1 MAIEGFEITAQHPFE
16 GGCARPYERVDG
28 VATYAVDPG
37 HWANAGIVDLDL
49 APVGDDGA
57 VRFEGD
63 ITVLR
68 PLDGGRRTGIV
79 EVPNRGRR
87 TMLSLYNR
95 AAPVLE
101 PTAEIDPGD
110 GYLLEQGFTLAWC
123 GWQWDVPRS
132 PARMGLAAPV
142 VATEAELQLR
152 IQLPTRQ
159 PEVPL
164 TDQHT
169 GPLGNHQPIATRDVD
184 DPDARLLVRD
194 GIYAEPETVARSSW
208 RFVDEHT
215 VALDGGFEPGRIYD
229 LIYRTPRVP
238 VAGAGLLAV
247 RDLGRY
253 LRDSEEL
260 DHVLA
265 TGQSQC
271 GRFLRTYLHVGCN
284 VAEDGETAYDGMLV
298 HIAGG
303 RRGEFNHR
311 MAQPSVQPTP
321 SFGHAFPFADEPQ
334 TDPHSGQV
342 AGLLD
347 RQHAR
352 GGMPKIIYTNTASE
366 YWRGDA
372 SLAHTS
378 AADGSDID
386 VPRWTRHYLLSSTQH
401 GPGLLPLID
410 ESIFGSKGGNTFN
423 IVDYTPLMRAAMA
436 NLASWVEEGV
446 EPPPSAVPSL
456 RDGTATT
463 RSEVLLELAGRNGAD
478 VLPTV
483 ALPTDAGLAA
493 IRPLDLGPTAADGIG
508 AFPAQVVGE
517 PYPCLVSAIDGDG
530 NEVAGIA
537 MPDVTVPIATHTGWN
552 PRRADTGAPEQLLD
566 YVGSSVPFPSS
577 TIEARYGDEAAY
589 LERIEQAAD
598 KLVLQGYLLPE
609 DVEVCR
615 EIAAARYRTLLRHD
629 ATRDR

>member
-1 MAIEGFEITAQHPFE
+1 MAVVGFDITARQ
-16 GGCARPYERVDG
+16 PYEGAFKRRYERIDG
-28 VATYAVDPG
+28 VATYAVDPD

-49 APVGDDGA
+49 APTEDGV

-63 ITVLR
+63 VTVLR
-68 PLDGGRRTGIV
+68 PVEGGRGTGIV

-87 TMLSLYNR
+87 TMFSLYNR
-95 AAPVLE
+95 AGPVLE

-132 PARMGLAAPV
+132 PARMGLAPPMV
-142 VATEAELQLR
+142 ETEAELQLR
-152 IQLPTRQ
+152 IQLPARAV
-159 PEVPL
+159 EVPL

-169 GPLGNHQPIATRDVD
+169 GPLGNHRPIPTRDVD

-194 GIYAEPETVARSSW
+194 GIYAEPTTIDRSAW

-215 VALDGGFEPGRIYD
+215 VSLEGGFEPGRIYD
-229 LIYRTPRVP
+229 LIYRTSRVP

-253 LRDSEEL
+253 LRDSEAL
-260 DHVLA
+260 DRVLA

-271 GRFLRTYLHVGCN
+271 GRFLRTFLHLGCN
-284 VAEDGETAYDGMLV
+284 AAEDAEAAYDGMLI

-334 TDPHSGQV
+334 NDPHSGQV

-352 GGMPKIIYTNTASE
+352 GAVPKVVYTNTSSE

-378 AADGSDID
+378 AGDGSDID
-386 VPRWTRHYLLSSTQH
+386 LPQWTRHYLLSSTQH
-401 GPGLLPLID
+401 GPGLLPLTD
-410 ESIFGSKGGNTFN
+410 EAIFGSKGGNTFN
-423 IVDYTPLMRAAMA
+423 VVDYTPLMRAAMA

-456 RDGTATT
+456 RDGTAST
-463 RSEVLLELAGRNGAD
+463 RSEVLRQLTDRRGD
-478 VLPTV
+478 LPAVT
-483 ALPTDAGLAA
+483 LPTDDGLAA
-493 IRPLDLGPTAADGIG
+493 IHPLDLGPNAADGIG
-508 AFPAQVVGE
+508 SYPARVAGD
-517 PYPCLVSAIDGDG
+517 PYPCLVSAIDSDG
-530 NEVAGIA
+530 NEIAGVA

-552 PRRADTGAPEQLLD
+552 PRRADTGAPDQLLD
-566 YVGSSVPFPSS
+566 YVGSTVPFAPS
-577 TIEARYGDEAAY
+577 TIASRYGDEATY
-589 LERIEQAAD
+589 LEQVEQAAD
-598 KLVLQGYLLPE
+598 KLVLQGFLLPE
-609 DVEVCR
+609 DVEVCV
-615 EIAAARYRTLLRHD
+615 EIAAARFRAFT
-629 ATRDR
+629 AKA

>member
-1 MAIEGFEITAQHPFE
+1 MAVVGFDITARQPYEGPFE
-16 GGCARPYERVDG
+16 RVYERIDA
-28 VATYAVDPG
+28 VATYAVDPA
-37 HWANAGIVDLDL
+37 HWANAGIVDLAL
-49 APVGDDGA
+49 AGTDDEGN
-57 VRFEGD
+57 VRFRGD
-63 ITVLR
+63 VTLLR
-68 PLDGGRRTGIV
+68 PVNGGRGTGIV

-101 PTAEIDPGD
+101 PTADIDPGD

-132 PARMGLAAPV
+132 PARMGLAAPMV
-142 VATEAELQLR
+142 ETEAELQLR
-152 IQLPTRQ
+152 IQLPVRRT
-159 PEVPL
+159 EVPL

-169 GPLGNHQPIATRDVD
+169 GPLGNHQPIPTGDLD

-194 GIYAEPETVARSSW
+194 GIYGEPETIERSSW
-208 RFVDEHT
+208 RFVDEQT
-215 VALDGGFEPGRIYD
+215 VSLEGGFDPGRIYD
-229 LIYRTPRVP
+229 LIYRTSRVP

-247 RDLGRY
+247 RDLGRH
-253 LRDSEEL
+253 LRESEEL

-271 GRFLRTYLHVGCN
+271 GRFLRTFLHVGCN
-284 VAEDGETAYDGMLV
+284 AAEDAEAAYDGMLI

-311 MAQPSVQPTP
+311 VAQPSVQPTP

-334 TDPHSGQV
+334 TDPHTGEV

-352 GGMPKIIYTNTASE
+352 GAVPKIVYTNTASE

-372 SLAHTS
+372 SLAHS
-378 AADGSDID
+378 CAADGTDIE

-401 GPGLLPLID
+401 GPGLLPLTD

-423 IVDYTPLMRAAMA
+423 VLDYTPLMRAAMA

-446 EPPPSAVPSL
+446 APPPSAVPSL
-456 RDGTATT
+456 TDGTAAT
-463 RSEVLLELAGRNGAD
+463 RAD
-478 VLPTV
+478 VLRQLAEQRGELPPVTLPDV
-483 ALPTDAGLAA
+483 DALAS
-493 IRPLDLGPTAADGIG
+493 IRPLDLGPAAADGIG
-508 AFPAQVVGE
+508 SYPARVAGE

-530 NEVAGIA
+530 NEVAGIP
-537 MPDVTVPIATHTGWN
+537 MPDVSVPVGTHAGWN
-552 PRRADTGAPEQLLD
+552 PRRADTGAPNQLLD
-566 YVGSSVPFPSS
+566 YVGSTVPFPPS
-577 TIEARYGDEAAY
+577 TITDRYGNEAAY
-589 LERIEQAAD
+589 LEQVEQAAD

-609 DVEVCR
+609 DVEVCV
-615 EIAAARYRTLLRHD
+615 EIAAARFRAFAERQ
-629 ATRDR
+629 